1 MKKLFL
7 LPLGLALISLVA
19 CGGQEQSTQ
28 QEETKENLKKVAAPI
43 DTIAD
48 KDVTREYI
56 DTLNGNV
63 YHIIIERRHDEDLPI
78 VEDALGT
85 RFYDNV
91 VTVVVKE
98 GNKETYR
105 RTFHKKQFLEFLS
118 EEDLEDGTLAGIGYF
133 EEFSTDKKLI
143 FTSQVCVPGMDGGTF
158 LKLELSTTDWK
169 LKIQRDETA
178 DIDLQPLEEEEGV

>member
-7 LPLGLALISLVA
+7 IPLGLALISLVA
-19 CGGQEQSTQ
+19 CGGQEQTSQ
-28 QEETKENLKKVAAPI
+28 QGETKTAPKKVAVPI

-48 KDVTREYI
+48 KDVSREYV

-63 YHIIIERRHDEDLPI
+63 YHITIERCHDEDLPI

-91 VTVVVKE
+91 ATVVVKE
-98 GNKETYR
+98 GNKEVFR

-118 EEDLEDGTLAGIGYF
+118 EDDLEHGTLAGIGYF
-133 EEFSTDKKLI
+133 EEFSTDGKLV
-143 FTSQVCVPGMDGGTF
+143 FTSQVCVPGMDGGTY
-158 LKLELSTTDWK
+158 LKLELSTKDWK
-169 LKIQRDETA
+169 LKITRDETT
-178 DIDLQPLEEEEGV
+178 DIDVQPLEEEGV

>member
-48 KDVTREYI
+48 KNVTREYL

-118 EEDLEDGTLAGIGYF
+118 EEDFEDGTLAGIGYF

-178 DIDLQPLEEEEGV
+178 DIDLQPLEEEGV